1 MLQNSRV
8 RVLLLPLLILC
19 ASAAGGCD
27 QLAELTGR
35 GDESSSESGDETT
48 PPHEFAVIK
57 MKTGGEIR
65 VRFFPDKAPNHVLN
79 FKRLAG
85 TGVYDGTL
93 FHRVIAGF
101 MIQGG
106 DPFTKDDDPAN
117 DGLGGPGYTIPAEF
131 NNVSHVR
138 GIVSMARAGDPDS
151 AGSQFFIMVADRQ
164 PRPGGARWS
173 DVLDG
178 KYTAFGEVISGM
190 EIADRV
196 AAVPTTGRNN
206 LPTREQVISSVRIYR
221 AEPGVAGSGP

>member
-1 MLQNSRV
+1 MLQGSAFRV
-8 RVLLLPLLILC
+8 LLPLLFVLC
-19 ASAAGGCD
+19 ASATAGCD
-27 QLAELTGR
+27 RLAKLTG
-35 GDESSSESGDETT
+35 GGESNAEAAPLDEI
-48 PPHEFAVIK
+48 AVIK
-57 MKTGGEIR
+57 MKGGGEIR
-65 VRFFPDKAPNHVLN
+65 VGFFPDKAPNHVLN

-131 NNVSHVR
+131 NDVSHIR
-138 GIVSMARAGDPDS
+138 GIVSMARTGDPDS

-164 PRPGGARWS
+164 PRPGGARWA

-190 EIADRV
+190 EVADRV
-196 AAVPTTGRNN
+196 AAVPTAGRNN
-206 LPTREQVISSVRIYR
+206 RPTREQVIHSVRIYR
-221 AEPGVAGSGP
+221 AGPDSGP

>member
-35 GDESSSESGDETT
+35 GDQSVDETA

-57 MKTGGEIR
+57 MKSGGEIR

-131 NNVSHVR
+131 NNLSHVR
-138 GIVSMARAGDPDS
+138 GIVSMARSSDPDS
-151 AGSQFFIMVADRQ
+151 AGSQFFIMVSDRQ
-164 PRPGGARWS
+164 PRPGGAAWA

-178 KYTAFGEVISGM
+178 KYTAFGEVTAGL
-190 EIADRV
+190 EVADRI
-196 AAVPTTGRNN
+196 AAIPTEGRNN
-206 LPTREQVISSVRIYR
+206 RPSTPQVMESVRVYT
-221 AEPGVAGSGP
+221 ADTAPPAAP